1 MNPPTSDIPPNIL
14 ALHVAYQNLT
24 GYTVTLHWPRVFT
37 ILLP

>member
-1 MNPPTSDIPPNIL
+1 MKPSTQDIPPAIT